1 MLNNIKL
8 LKRLENIA
16 WENLS
21 RESRCFHV
29 AFIFRGNNILSVGT
43 NSNKTHPKIKQYGY
57 EDHSRLHAEL
67 SACIKLGEED
77 CRKYSIGVL
86 RIDRDD
92 LVTMLLHI
100 LRSEIRRPE
109 PIRRQPDHG
118 DRMAVFKN
126 AAQLRNRAHGVVGSV
141 ERG

>member
-21 RESRCFHV
+21 RESRCFHI
-29 AFIFRGNNILSVGT
+29 AFIFRGNNILSIGT

-57 EDHSRLHAEL
+57 EDHSKLHAEL

-86 RIDRDD
+86 RIDRNGK
-92 LVTMLLHI
+92 LNHSKPCYHCSHLIEVLN
-100 LRSEIRRPE
+100 
-109 PIRRQPDHG
+109 
-118 DRMAVFKN
+118 FKKVYFTN
-126 AAQLRNRAHGVVGSV
+126 QFGLWESY
-141 ERG
+141 

>member
-43 NSNKTHPKIKQYGY
+43 NSNKTHPKIKQYIY
-57 EDHSRLHAEL
+57 IRTNE
-67 SACIKLGEED
+67 CIFNIMWYLD
-77 CRKYSIGVL
+77 RRRMGV
-86 RIDRDD
+86 
-92 LVTMLLHI
+92 
-100 LRSEIRRPE
+100 S
-109 PIRRQPDHG
+109 
-118 DRMAVFKN
+118 F
-126 AAQLRNRAHGVVGSV
+126 
-141 ERG
+141 